1 MIADIC
7 REENKFMV
15 TLWDDIAKL
24 KDASKVI
31 LQAAKNEIKNLPQ
44 QEEYKGKLDA
54 EDVKLHYEFIGNNS
68 CNDIYGFKSKP
79 WPNVNRK
86 PFEHKNFFARYY
98 ACRAGSKTDGLSKF
112 SIAFIKNVER

>member
-1 MIADIC
+1 MFIVLIADIC

-15 TLWDDIAKL
+15 TLGNDIAKL

-54 EDVKLHYEFIGNNS
+54 ENVKLHYEFIG
-68 CNDIYGFKSKP
+68 
-79 WPNVNRK
+79 
-86 PFEHKNFFARYY
+86 
-98 ACRAGSKTDGLSKF
+98 
-112 SIAFIKNVER
+112 